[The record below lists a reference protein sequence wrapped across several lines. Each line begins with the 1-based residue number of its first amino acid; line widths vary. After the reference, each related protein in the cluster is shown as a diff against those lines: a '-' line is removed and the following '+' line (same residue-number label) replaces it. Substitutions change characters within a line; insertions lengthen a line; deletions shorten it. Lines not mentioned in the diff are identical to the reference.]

1 MLFFLN
7 LKLSKR
13 INRGRFFM
21 ALVSFSINIIFF
33 VIRYDI
39 FSKLIILN
47 VGFRYFKHVVY
58 ALLFAEDHNLFFKN
72 STSLSIRSSWFKTK
86 FKWKENFKRK
96 CPGCLLEGGHLKH
109 AGCLLEGGHLK
120 HAGHLIKSLQY
131 NTGVKIA
138 TSQLTWPAKFYLL
151 SVQNFV
157 IIEISALVIFSL
169 KQLEKSLL
177 DILWEH

>member
-7 LKLSKR
+7 IKLNKR
-13 INRGRFFM
+13 INRRRFFM

-39 FSKLIILN
+39 VSKLIMLN

-86 FKWKENFKRK
+86 FKWKENFKIK
-96 CPGCLLEGGHLKH
+96 FPGCLLEGGHLQ
-109 AGCLLEGGHLK
+109 

-157 IIEISALVIFSL
+157 ILEMSALIVFSL
-169 KQLEKSLL
+169 EQLEKSLL

>member
-7 LKLSKR
+7 IKLSKR
-13 INRGRFFM
+13 INRRRFFM
-21 ALVSFSINIIFF
+21 ALVSFSISIIF

-96 CPGCLLEGGHLKH
+96 FP
-109 AGCLLEGGHLK
+109 GCLLEGGHLK
-120 HAGHLIKSLQY
+120 HAGHLIQSLQY

-138 TSQLTWPAKFYLL
+138 TSHLTWPAKFYLL

-157 IIEISALVIFSL
+157 IIEMSALVIFSL
-169 KQLEKSLL
+169 EQLEKSLL